1 MPKRK
6 AATSKDEM
14 FCGEFNK
21 NSRRHGEGMLIV
33 TGGEFKDS
41 MYFGKWKDGKRTG
54 NGTYIWADGD
64 RYEGEFL

>member
-1 MPKRK
+1 
-6 AATSKDEM
+6 
-14 FCGEFNK
+14 
-21 NSRRHGEGMLIV
+21 MLIV